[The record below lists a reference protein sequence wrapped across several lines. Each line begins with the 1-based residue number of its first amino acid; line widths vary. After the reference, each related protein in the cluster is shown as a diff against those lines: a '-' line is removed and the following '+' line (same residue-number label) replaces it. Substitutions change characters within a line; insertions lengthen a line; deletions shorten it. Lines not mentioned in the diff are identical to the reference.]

1 MTKNIFKNLHKL
13 FLSLFGRKPKV
24 FVTFNGIGAFTYAL
38 KLLGIEIGEQVYC
51 ELNDAANK
59 TYRFNNKFKNSK
71 FVNDINKLL
80 ELVKRG
86 EKCDLLVQS
95 PECQSFSQQGKRLG
109 LESLSGNL
117 FLTAIKLQKKIDSS
131 IVIYENVKGLITHEK
146 FIYTYEKENGEQ
158 FQTRKNIGKKKLKKR
173 KLKEIS
179 KVEDSY
185 SSLINPLYDGKKK
198 SIGLTFRVIEE
209 QLLEDD
215 RYNYYWKI
223 INAADQGIPQARERI
238 IIIGIKKEIDGGFK
252 FPENIELQFTVE
264 DILETNVDESYIYK
278 NENNH
283 ELVLSNSPKRK
294 NQIYTYG
301 KYKGV
306 KYDSDSRVLNPYVAS
321 TILTGNNTKFKIDDV
336 IRKLTPNENKKLNG
350 FDDEFQFPVCKTAA
364 NKQNGNTV
372 VSWVYARVFE
382 SLLNSI
388 KPANSD
394 TKFIKKELVGKYSMN
409 YHFMREEI
417 ANEYMDFISNGG
429 KVVVQIDKYNSKED
443 KKQKINHQ
451 TYFIEVEEFD
461 GDRTKKEF
469 DFEVDGKNVRGWA
482 GVMHRGDRGK
492 AGFALV
498 QSDRVIN
505 TNYRPSEIFG
515 DQDGGRNDLV
525 NQRLVGEIFIDGF
538 DVSHTKDQILW
549 SGEQEEDLESKLKEE
564 VKDLIRIALTRRV
577 RDSID
582 TSDIKDIEVAFGN
595 LHHEMESDYATDL
608 INSIEI
614 PSEIALK
621 KSNMFLLNAVIKRV
635 KEPVYIKIG
644 DLTIKLYIDE
654 DMSPFDPY
662 VISNSAKE
670 KENKNELIVVFNPNH
685 PHWQEIKDDNGV
697 LIFLRHV
704 VYDGV
709 SEWKAWNKTGKI
721 SHDTVKFIK
730 DNLLRIPFEIEKEKS
745 ENESR

>member
-451 TYFIEVEEFD
+451 TYFIEVEEFEKLSLINPKYNIHRYKIK
-461 GDRTKKEF
+461 GKVSKYLFAYEDRFLASNLKTKEIEEESRTQIFNNTPTIGCKK
-469 DFEVDGKNVRGWA
+469 DTVIGKINYKNKIVKKYVDKLYSIKTPKTSSSKVEKKNSFKSKNIRKNISIENHLTKCDVNLISICKNFKFKTIEKLQKNRYL
-482 GVMHRGDRGK
+482 
-492 AGFALV
+492 GFP
-498 QSDRVIN
+498 IN
-505 TNYRPSEIFG
+505 T
-515 DQDGGRNDLV
+515 
-525 NQRLVGEIFIDGF
+525 
-538 DVSHTKDQILW
+538 T
-549 SGEQEEDLESKLKEE
+549 
-564 VKDLIRIALTRRV
+564 
-577 RDSID
+577 
-582 TSDIKDIEVAFGN
+582 
-595 LHHEMESDYATDL
+595 
-608 INSIEI
+608 NS
-614 PSEIALK
+614 
-621 KSNMFLLNAVIKRV
+621 
-635 KEPVYIKIG
+635 
-644 DLTIKLYIDE
+644 
-654 DMSPFDPY
+654 
-662 VISNSAKE
+662 
-670 KENKNELIVVFNPNH
+670 
-685 PHWQEIKDDNGV
+685 
-697 LIFLRHV
+697 
-704 VYDGV
+704 
-709 SEWKAWNKTGKI
+709 
-721 SHDTVKFIK
+721 
-730 DNLLRIPFEIEKEKS
+730 NLLEVVS
-745 ENESR
+745 